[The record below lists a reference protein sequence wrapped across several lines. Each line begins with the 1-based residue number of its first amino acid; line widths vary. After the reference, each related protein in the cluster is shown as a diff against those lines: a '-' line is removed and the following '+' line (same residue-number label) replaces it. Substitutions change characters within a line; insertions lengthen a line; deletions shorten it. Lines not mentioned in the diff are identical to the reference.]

1 MFSDDPEEAKKNDL
15 ILVPSKAN
23 LDQDSTVETSFKDD
37 DDFDVFQPTNEW
49 KTIEKGQSIPR
60 GLHVQIDLQT
70 GEKKAKLMDGNSAE
84 NENKQSVKT
93 ETKQNYIKI
102 DKDYISRQKLKDV
115 LKDFKDKFHDEN
127 FEGDAISAHGGGY
140 QLSQEAWA

>member
-1 MFSDDPEEAKKNDL
+1 MVVPILFSDDPEEVKKNDL
-15 ILVPSKAN
+15 IMVPSQEN

-70 GEKKAKLMDGNSAE
+70 GEKRAKFMD
-84 NENKQSVKT
+84 ENKESVT
-93 ETKQNYIKI
+93 ETKQKYSKI
-102 DKDYISRQKLKDV
+102 DKDYISRQKLKNV
-115 LKDFKDKFHDEN
+115 LKDFKDKFHDEDL
-127 FEGDAISAHGGGY
+127 ESDAISAHG
-140 QLSQEAWA
+140 E